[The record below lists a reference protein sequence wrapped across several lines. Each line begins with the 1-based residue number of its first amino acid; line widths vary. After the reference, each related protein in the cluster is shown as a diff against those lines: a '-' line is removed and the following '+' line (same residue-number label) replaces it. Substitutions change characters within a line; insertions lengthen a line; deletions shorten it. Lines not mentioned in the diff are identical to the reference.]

1 MKNGGA
7 RNILSVR
14 ALVLRSPLI
23 NTQRDVVICLK
34 AESTFQAAPAD
45 PIDISSYTAPPTAQ
59 GSIEFVMGDVSS
71 INQCPTDQ
79 FRFKMG
85 LKASAGPWVME
96 RRTGVADDRPVYY
109 TECEMEASKNG
120 ADGGVWAAG
129 LVPQTDSC
137 YRTALD
143 FTSLSNYQ
151 FDFRYAAVI
160 K

>member
-59 GSIEFVMGDVSS
+59 GSIEFVMGDASS

-96 RRTGVADDRPVYY
+96 RRTGVSDDRPAYY
-109 TECEMEASKNG
+109 TECEMEASKTARMEESG
-120 ADGGVWAAG
+120 RPVWSLRPTRATGRPWTLRAC
-129 LVPQTDSC
+129 PT
-137 YRTALD
+137 
-143 FTSLSNYQ
+143 TSLIS
-151 FDFRYAAVI
+151 AMLP
-160 K
+160 